1 MLGIT
6 SAPDFTVDDFL
17 PVSKE
22 EQKQIDTM
30 SQPTTYWKDAWRRL
44 KKNKIAVAAMIAI
57 ILLILFAV
65 VGPMI
70 SPYGYSQQSLSSAG
84 LARSGVGE
92 SSRISAGNTYSN
104 ALNDARSDYNDTVRQ
119 SDLAYQ
125 QAALTAAEN
134 KGKYAADT
142 LLSGTQWAAEYAL
155 KQKELE
161 EQVATNQITRAQAQ
175 AELDVYK
182 KYAMQQALA
191 DLEATRAST
200 KATLSKL

>member
-1 MLGIT
+1 MADALSNWNNQMKTAIDSYNNAIDSGLK
-6 SAPDFTVDDFL
+6 A
-17 PVSKE
+17 SKLQADN
-22 EQKQIDTM
+22 QKQEAYKTKVKSNAAAQRSYLDTI
-30 SQPTTYWKDAWRRL
+30 
-44 KKNKIAVAAMIAI
+44 N
-57 ILLILFAV
+57 
-65 VGPMI
+65 
-70 SPYGYSQQSLSSAG
+70 PYGYSQQSLASAG
-84 LARSGVGE
+84 LSRSGVGE

-104 ALNDARSDYNDTVRQ
+104 ALADARSDYNDTVRQ
-119 SDLAYQ
+119 SDLQYQ
-125 QAALTAAEN
+125 QAVMTAAED

-155 KQKELE
+155 KQRELE
-161 EQVATNQITRAQAQ
+161 EQVATNKITRAQAQ

>member
-1 MLGIT
+1 MADALSNWNNQMKTAIDSYNNAIDSGLK
-6 SAPDFTVDDFL
+6 A
-17 PVSKE
+17 SKLQADN
-22 EQKQIDTM
+22 QKQEAYKTKVKSNAAAQRSYLDTI
-30 SQPTTYWKDAWRRL
+30 
-44 KKNKIAVAAMIAI
+44 N
-57 ILLILFAV
+57 
-65 VGPMI
+65 
-70 SPYGYSQQSLSSAG
+70 PYGYSQQSLASAG

-104 ALNDARSDYNDTVRQ
+104 ALADARSDYNDTVRQ
-119 SDLAYQ
+119 SDLQYQ
-125 QAALTAAEN
+125 QAVLTAAED

-155 KQKELE
+155 KQRELE
-161 EQVATNQITRAQAQ
+161 EQVATNKITRAQAQ

>member
-1 MLGIT
+1 MADALSNWNNQMKTAIDSYN
-6 SAPDFTVDDFL
+6 SAVDSGL
-17 PVSKE
+17 KASKLQADN
-22 EQKQIDTM
+22 QKQEAYKTKVKSNAAAQRSYLDTI
-30 SQPTTYWKDAWRRL
+30 
-44 KKNKIAVAAMIAI
+44 N
-57 ILLILFAV
+57 
-65 VGPMI
+65 
-70 SPYGYSQQSLSSAG
+70 PYGYSQQSLASAG
-84 LARSGVGE
+84 LSRSGVGE

-104 ALNDARSDYNDTVRQ
+104 ALADARSDYNDTVRQ
-119 SDLAYQ
+119 SDLQYQ
-125 QAALTAAEN
+125 QAVLTAAED

-155 KQKELE
+155 KQRELE
-161 EQVATNQITRAQAQ
+161 EQVATNKITRAQAQ

>member
-1 MLGIT
+1 MADALSNWNNQMKTAIDRYNNAIDSGLK
-6 SAPDFTVDDFL
+6 A
-17 PVSKE
+17 SKLQADN
-22 EQKQIDTM
+22 QKQEAYKTKVTSNAAAQRSYLDTI
-30 SQPTTYWKDAWRRL
+30 
-44 KKNKIAVAAMIAI
+44 N
-57 ILLILFAV
+57 
-65 VGPMI
+65 
-70 SPYGYSQQSLSSAG
+70 PYGYSQQSLASAG
-84 LARSGVGE
+84 LSRSGVGE

-104 ALNDARSDYNDTVRQ
+104 ALADARSDYNDTVRQ
-119 SDLAYQ
+119 SDLQYQ
-125 QAALTAAEN
+125 QAVMTAAED

-155 KQKELE
+155 KQRELE
-161 EQVATNQITRAQAQ
+161 EQVATNKITRAQAQ

>member
-1 MLGIT
+1 MADALSNWNNQMKTAIDSYN
-6 SAPDFTVDDFL
+6 SAIDSGL
-17 PVSKE
+17 KASKLQADN
-22 EQKQIDTM
+22 QKQEAYKTKVKSNAAAQRSYLDTI
-30 SQPTTYWKDAWRRL
+30 
-44 KKNKIAVAAMIAI
+44 N
-57 ILLILFAV
+57 
-65 VGPMI
+65 
-70 SPYGYSQQSLSSAG
+70 PYGYSQQSLASAG
-84 LARSGVGE
+84 LSRSGVGE

-104 ALNDARSDYNDTVRQ
+104 ALADARSDYNDTVRQ
-119 SDLAYQ
+119 SDLQYQ
-125 QAALTAAEN
+125 QAVLTAAED

-155 KQKELE
+155 KQRELE
-161 EQVATNQITRAQAQ
+161 EQVATNKITRAQAQ

>member
-1 MLGIT
+1 MADALSNWNNQMKTAIDSYKKSFDSGLK
-6 SAPDFTVDDFL
+6 A
-17 PVSKE
+17 SKLQADN
-22 EQKQIDTM
+22 QKQEAYKTKVKSNAAAQRSYLDTI
-30 SQPTTYWKDAWRRL
+30 
-44 KKNKIAVAAMIAI
+44 N
-57 ILLILFAV
+57 
-65 VGPMI
+65 
-70 SPYGYSQQSLSSAG
+70 PYGYSQQSLASAG
-84 LARSGVGE
+84 LSRSGVGE

-104 ALNDARSDYNDTVRQ
+104 ALADARSDYNDTVRQ
-119 SDLAYQ
+119 SDLQYQ
-125 QAALTAAEN
+125 QAVLTAAED

-155 KQKELE
+155 KQRELE
-161 EQVATNQITRAQAQ
+161 EQVATNKITRAQAQ

>member
-1 MLGIT
+1 MADALSNWNNQMKTAIDRYNNAIDSGLK
-6 SAPDFTVDDFL
+6 A
-17 PVSKE
+17 SKLQADN
-22 EQKQIDTM
+22 QKQEAYKTKVKSNAAAQRSYLDTI
-30 SQPTTYWKDAWRRL
+30 
-44 KKNKIAVAAMIAI
+44 N
-57 ILLILFAV
+57 
-65 VGPMI
+65 
-70 SPYGYSQQSLSSAG
+70 PYGYSQQSLASAG
-84 LARSGVGE
+84 LSRSGVGE

-104 ALNDARSDYNDTVRQ
+104 ALADARSDYNDTVRQ
-119 SDLAYQ
+119 SDLQYQ
-125 QAALTAAEN
+125 QAVMTAAED

-155 KQKELE
+155 KQRELE
-161 EQVATNQITRAQAQ
+161 EQVATNKITRAQAQ

>member
-1 MLGIT
+1 MADVLSNWNNQMKTAIDSYNAAIDSGLKA
-6 SAPDFTVDDFL
+6 SRLQADN
-17 PVSKE
+17 
-22 EQKQIDTM
+22 QKQEAYKTKLKSNAAAQRSYLDTI
-30 SQPTTYWKDAWRRL
+30 
-44 KKNKIAVAAMIAI
+44 N
-57 ILLILFAV
+57 
-65 VGPMI
+65 
-70 SPYGYSQQSLSSAG
+70 PYGYSQQSLSSAG

>member
-1 MLGIT
+1 MADALSNWNNQMKTAIDSYNNAIDSGLK
-6 SAPDFTVDDFL
+6 A
-17 PVSKE
+17 SKLQADN
-22 EQKQIDTM
+22 QKQEAYKTKVKSNAAAQRSYLDTI
-30 SQPTTYWKDAWRRL
+30 
-44 KKNKIAVAAMIAI
+44 N
-57 ILLILFAV
+57 
-65 VGPMI
+65 
-70 SPYGYSQQSLSSAG
+70 PYGYSQQFLASAG
-84 LARSGVGE
+84 LSRSGVGE

-104 ALNDARSDYNDTVRQ
+104 ALADARSDYNDTVRQ
-119 SDLAYQ
+119 SDLQYQ
-125 QAALTAAEN
+125 QAVLTAAED

-155 KQKELE
+155 KQRELE
-161 EQVATNQITRAQAQ
+161 EQVATNKITRAQAQ

>member
-1 MLGIT
+1 MADALSNWNNQMKTAIDSYNNAIDSGLK
-6 SAPDFTVDDFL
+6 A
-17 PVSKE
+17 SKLQADN
-22 EQKQIDTM
+22 QKQEAYKTKVKSNAAAQRSYLDTI
-30 SQPTTYWKDAWRRL
+30 
-44 KKNKIAVAAMIAI
+44 N
-57 ILLILFAV
+57 
-65 VGPMI
+65 
-70 SPYGYSQQSLSSAG
+70 PYGYSQQSLASAG
-84 LARSGVGE
+84 LSRSGVGE

-104 ALNDARSDYNDTVRQ
+104 ALADARSDYNDTVRQ
-119 SDLAYQ
+119 SDLQYQ
-125 QAALTAAEN
+125 QAVLTAAED

-155 KQKELE
+155 KQRELE
-161 EQVATNQITRAQAQ
+161 EQVATNKITRAQAQ

>member
-1 MLGIT
+1 MADAL
-6 SAPDFTVDDFL
+6 SNWNNQMKTVIDSYNNAIDSGL
-17 PVSKE
+17 KASKLQADN
-22 EQKQIDTM
+22 QKQEAYKTKVKSNAAAQRSYLDTI
-30 SQPTTYWKDAWRRL
+30 
-44 KKNKIAVAAMIAI
+44 N
-57 ILLILFAV
+57 
-65 VGPMI
+65 
-70 SPYGYSQQSLSSAG
+70 PYGYSQQSLASAG
-84 LARSGVGE
+84 LSRSGVGE

-104 ALNDARSDYNDTVRQ
+104 ALADARSDYNDTVRQ
-119 SDLAYQ
+119 SDLQYQ
-125 QAALTAAEN
+125 QAVLTAAED

-155 KQKELE
+155 KQRELE
-161 EQVATNQITRAQAQ
+161 EQVATNKITRAQAQ